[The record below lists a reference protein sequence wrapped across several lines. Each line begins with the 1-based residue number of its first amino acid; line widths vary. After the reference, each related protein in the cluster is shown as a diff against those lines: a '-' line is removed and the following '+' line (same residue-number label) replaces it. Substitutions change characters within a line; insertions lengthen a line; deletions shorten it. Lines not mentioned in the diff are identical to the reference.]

1 MEFNMQ
7 DYEEKQR
14 ARKER
19 YEARAEKLRA
29 KARELNRQASE
40 MADAIPLGQPILV
53 GHYSEKRDRRYR
65 QSIRDGFGRAYVNEQ
80 KADYYEAKAKSVGSG
95 GISSDDPKALEKL
108 HAKLAELKTAQERMK
123 KANAIIRS
131 WPPNLWKGELL
142 KLGLSDEQA
151 QAAIHP
157 LPGYKPGFQP
167 FELQNNNANIR
178 RVAQRIIALEQAR
191 AANVTG
197 EADCGGFILREDA
210 EENRVM
216 FIFDGKPEQ
225 EVRNL
230 LKANGFKWSP
240 TRGAW
245 VRMLNANGRWA
256 ANSVK
261 QKLIAMQKD

>member
-1 MEFNMQ
+1 MQ
-7 DYEEKQR
+7 DYEERQQ

-29 KARELNRQASE
+29 EAQSLNRQASE

-65 QSIRDGFGRAYVNEQ
+65 GRIHGTFGRAYANEQ
-80 KADYYEAKAKSVGSG
+80 KADYCEAKANAVGSG

-108 HAKLAELKTAQERMK
+108 HAKLAELKTAQTRMK
-123 KANAIIRS
+123 KANVIIRS
-131 WPPNLWKGELL
+131 YPPNLWEGELL
-142 KLGLSDEQA
+142 KLGFTEEQA
-151 QAAIHP
+151 HAATHP
-157 LPGYKPGFQP
+157 IAGYKPGFER

-178 RVAQRIIALEQAR
+178 RVAQRILSLEKAQAE
-191 AANVTG
+191 NVTR
-197 EADCGGFILREDA
+197 EVECDGFTMREDA
-210 EENRVM
+210 EENRIM

-225 EVRNL
+225 EVRTL
-230 LKANGFKWSP
+230 LKSNGFKWSP

-256 ANSVK
+256 ANCVK
-261 QKLIAMQKD
+261 QKLETMQSA

>member
-1 MEFNMQ
+1 MQ
-7 DYEEKQR
+7 NYEERQQ

-29 KARELNRQASE
+29 EAQSLNRQASE

-65 QSIRDGFGRAYVNEQ
+65 ERIHDTFGRAYANEK
-80 KADYYEAKAKSVGSG
+80 KADYYEAKANAVGSG

-108 HAKLAELKTAQERMK
+108 YAKLEELKIAQIRMK
-123 KANAIIRS
+123 KANVIIRS
-131 WPPNLWKGELL
+131 YPPHLWMGELL
-142 KLGLSDEQA
+142 KLGFTEEQA
-151 QAAIHP
+151 HSATHP
-157 LPGYKPGFQP
+157 VPGFNP
-167 FELQNNNANIR
+167 GFERFELQNNNANIR
-178 RVAQRIIALEQAR
+178 RVAQRILSLEKAR
-191 AANVTG
+191 AENVTR
-197 EADCGGFILREDA
+197 EVECEGFTLREDVG
-210 EENRVM
+210 ENRIM

-256 ANSVK
+256 ANSVR
-261 QKLIAMQKD
+261 QKLETMQSA

>member
-1 MEFNMQ
+1 MQ
-7 DYEEKQR
+7 DYEERQQ

-29 KARELNRQASE
+29 EAQSLNRQASE

-65 QSIRDGFGRAYVNEQ
+65 ERIHDTFGRAYANEQ
-80 KADYYEAKAKSVGSG
+80 KADYYEAKANAVGSG

-108 HAKLAELKTAQERMK
+108 HAKLAELKTAQELMK
-123 KANAIIRS
+123 KANVIIRS
-131 WPPNLWKGELL
+131 YPPNLWMGELM
-142 KLGLSDEQA
+142 KLGFTEEQA
-151 QAAIHP
+151 HSATHP
-157 LPGYKPGFQP
+157 VPGFKPGFER
-167 FELQNNNANIR
+167 FALQNNNANIR
-178 RVAQRIIALEQAR
+178 RVAQRILSLEKAQAE
-191 AANVTG
+191 NVTR
-197 EADCGGFILREDA
+197 EVECEGFTMREDA

-225 EVRNL
+225 EVRNI
-230 LKANGFKWSP
+230 LKSNGFKWSP

-256 ANSVK
+256 AKCVK
-261 QKLIAMQKD
+261 QKLTAMQSA